1 MKAIWIVRWRGFDET
16 CTNPQ
21 EAMDRRDQLEA
32 RGIEVETYE
41 VVAGWR
47 REVRWPSG
55 ERAAAVPL
63 FSWQSCRH
71 RTRHRIP
78 RAR

>member
-47 REVRWPSG
+47 REIRWPSG
-55 ERAAAVPL
+55 GRPMAPPPLPPRWPTAAAG
-63 FSWQSCRH
+63 SA
-71 RTRHRIP
+71 
-78 RAR
+78 RAP

>member
-47 REVRWPSG
+47 REIRWPSG
-55 ERAAAVPL
+55 GRAATTVPPSRRRPPAAPAWRL
-63 FSWQSCRH
+63 
-71 RTRHRIP
+71 
-78 RAR
+78 

>member
-1 MKAIWIVRWRGFDET
+1 MKAVWIVRWRGFDET

-41 VVAGWR
+41 MVAGWR
-47 REVRWPSG
+47 REIRWPPPGGQVPPLPRPEAS
-55 ERAAAVPL
+55 AAAVWRP
-63 FSWQSCRH
+63 
-71 RTRHRIP
+71 
-78 RAR
+78 

>member
-32 RGIEVETYE
+32 RGIDVECYK
-41 VVAGWR
+41 VIDGWR
-47 REVRWPSG
+47 REIRWPAD
-55 ERAAAVPL
+55 EQPLARPRLVAAVEPA
-63 FSWQSCRH
+63 W
-71 RTRHRIP
+71 
-78 RAR
+78 AR